1 LNLSFNSI
9 YPVLEALS
17 EAALLT
23 DADLNLVAINSAAE
37 ALYEVRSSVMK
48 GRKLIEL
55 IGSLIS
61 EGGSSGGWAAVLSG
75 EAWRDVVWHQK
86 PNRKRFRA
94 EVSVRAVFDEHNA
107 LEGLI
112 AIVKDVTEREVNLVR
127 QTMLSRCLRAIG
139 DTETPESLFDA
150 VLEQLTGDGG
160 ADAAVFRLRESRGY
174 RLLATAGVAA
184 RDLEAVRIANF
195 DDEEPALTRGEV
207 IRVALSNETKHPKYN
222 VIAGLGFAEV
232 YLVGQRVAGELLGS
246 VGLIYRESPWVD
258 LSPILPEVAA
268 ALGSRLERERS
279 RARLERERQAM
290 ELLAKV
296 STAMRDAEDDVGLFR
311 IATDYALTATK
322 ATTSMVLLANEA
334 RDRLHPVSASG
345 ANRDRI
351 MAVVVTRERGLSWQV
366 LDTGRPR
373 VEDIS
378 TKQDEVMT
386 LDPIL
391 RGWYVGVPIRLDDR
405 VIGVLTADTHTSAG
419 DSLSVTDMD
428 TMTTIAETL
437 SSAIARLRALE
448 SAERRAEALAQLAQ
462 LSADLEQLE
471 EPRNI
476 AERASSTLLQLIG
489 LEAVIYFD
497 YKDDYLEP
505 LTILGNVPKS
515 LTSSTSRVKVESMQ
529 GVFGRALTEE
539 GVQVIRDYQED
550 PTALEIFKTFG
561 FRTSLLAPIRLNGQ
575 VRAFL
580 SAASFTQTTTLP
592 PNTREVLE
600 FLTGRL
606 ARALERVDAVQ
617 EVMNTRAAT
626 FRTLGKALELRD
638 FETKGHTDRVVEL
651 SLRLGH
657 YLRLNTQQ
665 MQALEW
671 GALLHDIGK
680 IAVPDRVLLKPGKL
694 DDSEWLWIRQHP
706 GIGYQML
713 LDLDFL
719 PKETLEIVLYHQERS
734 DGSGYPEGRNFENT
748 PYLAQLFAVIDV
760 FDALTSERPYKPAW
774 STEAAIRELRAQA
787 GKTLHADLVE
797 AFIRVLE
804 ASPSRN
810 IN

>member
-1 LNLSFNSI
+1 MNLSFNSI

-23 DADLNLVAINSAAE
+23 DAELNLVAINSAAE
-37 ALYEVRSSVMK
+37 ALYEVRGTVMK
-48 GRKLIEL
+48 GRKLIEM
-55 IGSLIS
+55 IGSLVGEAS
-61 EGGSSGGWAAVLSG
+61 NNGGWATVLSG

-107 LEGLI
+107 FEGLI

-127 QTMLSRCLRAIG
+127 QTVLSRCLRAIG
-139 DTETPESLFDA
+139 DTETPEALFDA
-150 VLEQLTGDGG
+150 VLEQLTGEGG
-160 ADAAVFRLRESRGY
+160 ADAAVFRLRESHGY

-184 RDLEAVRIANF
+184 KDLEAVHVANF
-195 DDEEPALTRGEV
+195 DDEEPALMRGDV
-207 IRVALSNETKHPKYN
+207 IKVALNDDTKHSKYN
-222 VIAGLGFAEV
+222 VVASLGFAEV
-232 YLVGQRVAGELLGS
+232 HLVGQRVAGELLGS
-246 VGLIYRESPWVD
+246 VGLIYRESPWVN

-296 STAMRDAEDDVGLFR
+296 STAMRDAEDDVALFR
-311 IATDYALTATK
+311 IATDYALGATR
-322 ATTSMVLLANEA
+322 ANTSMALLTNDA

-345 ANRDRI
+345 VNRERI

-366 LDTGRPR
+366 LDTGQPR
-373 VEDIS
+373 VEDI
-378 TKQDEVMT
+378 TFKQDEALT
-386 LDPIL
+386 LYPIT
-391 RGWYVGVPIRLDDR
+391 RGWYVGVPIHLGQH
-405 VIGVLTADTHTSAG
+405 VIGVLTADTHSAG
-419 DSLSVTDMD
+419 DSLSATDVD

-437 SSAIARLRALE
+437 SSALARLRALE
-448 SAERRAEALAQLAQ
+448 TAERRAEAFAQLAQ

-489 LEAVIYFD
+489 LEAAIYFD
-497 YKDDYLEP
+497 YRDGYLEP
-505 LTILGNVPKS
+505 LTILGNVPKEFIAI
-515 LTSSTSRVKVESMQ
+515 RPQIKVEPMQ
-529 GVFGRALTEE
+529 GIFGRALIEE
-539 GVQVIRDYQED
+539 GVQIVDDYQTD
-550 PTALEIFKTFG
+550 PTALEIFKAFG
-561 FRTSLLAPIRLNGQ
+561 FRTSLLAPIRLGGQ

-580 SAASFTQTTTLP
+580 GAASFSKTATLP

-606 ARALERVDAVQ
+606 ARALERVDATQ

-651 SLRLGH
+651 SLRLGS

-694 DDSEWLWIRQHP
+694 DESEWLWIRQHP

-719 PKETLEIVLYHQERS
+719 PKETLDIVLYHQERG
-734 DGSGYPEGRNFENT
+734 DGNGYPEGRNFDTT
-748 PYLAQLFAVIDV
+748 PYLAQLFAVVDV
-760 FDALTSERPYKPAW
+760 FDALTSERSYKLAW
-774 STEAAIRELRAQA
+774 STEAAIQELRAQA
-787 GKTLHADLVE
+787 GKALHGELVE
-797 AFIRVLE
+797 AFIHVLKANPQRE
-804 ASPSRN
+804 VN
-810 IN
+810 